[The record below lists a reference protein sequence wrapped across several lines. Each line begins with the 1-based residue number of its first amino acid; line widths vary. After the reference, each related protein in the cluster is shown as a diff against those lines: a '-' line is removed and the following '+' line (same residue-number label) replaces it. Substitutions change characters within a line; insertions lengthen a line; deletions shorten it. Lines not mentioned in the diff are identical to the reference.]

1 MDSGLENFIDTG
13 RRFAKREVAAMV
25 GTEGRDGSLEKLPEL
40 LTHAYEIGLLANA
53 DPQSPGF
60 EYGIW
65 GRACLTE
72 GPLASTA
79 LLKEI
84 AAACPGVAACF
95 HFLGLGAL
103 ELEPAEGKKSS
114 ASVAFFESNWRLSRE
129 ILKSPPAH
137 ALQAGKEND
146 RLILTGAKSLVPYPP
161 GCDGFVVYAAGKSG
175 WERVFVPGDSKGLQI
190 QDAGLTVGLSAL
202 KLADLK
208 FENVTVEA
216 SHLLPSR
223 NPSAFLRRLMLGLA
237 AIAVGN
243 ARAAIEESAAYARE
257 RYQGGTRII
266 NQPAIQVLLGDASSR
281 TANCSAAL
289 KTVCGQDSDGAD
301 ALLRA
306 VSLKLRATMDCWQAI
321 SDCLQVLGGYGYMED
336 YRLEKRLRDAMHLK
350 VMAMRPD
357 DLRIFCGSQ
366 FGGVSQ

>member
-1 MDSGLENFIDTG
+1 
-13 RRFAKREVAAMV
+13 MV
-25 GTEGRDGSLEKLPEL
+25 GTEGRDGNLEKLPGL
-40 LTHAYEIGLLANA
+40 LSHAYEIGLLANA

-65 GRACLTE
+65 GRSCLTE
-72 GPLASTA
+72 GPMASTA

-103 ELEPAEGKKSS
+103 ELEAGEAKKSS
-114 ASVAFFESNWRLSRE
+114 ASVAFFESNWRVTPEVLNNPPHGA
-129 ILKSPPAH
+129 LKAV
-137 ALQAGKEND
+137 QENE
-146 RLILTGAKSLVPYPP
+146 RLILSGTKSLVPYPS
-161 GCDGFVVYAAGKSG
+161 GCEGFVVYAAGKSG
-175 WERVFVPGDSKGLQI
+175 WERAFVPCDSQGLQI
-190 QDAGLTVGLSAL
+190 LDAGLTVGLSAL

-208 FENVTVEA
+208 FENAIVGA
-216 SHLLPSR
+216 NNLLPARS
-223 NPSAFLRRLMLGLA
+223 PSAFLRRLMLGLA

-257 RYQGGTRII
+257 RYQGGTKII
-266 NQPAIQVLLGDASSR
+266 NHPAMQVLLGDASSR
-281 TANCSAAL
+281 VAGCGAAL

-306 VSLKLRATMDCWQAI
+306 VSLKLRASMDCWQAVT
-321 SDCLQVLGGYGYMED
+321 DCLQVLGGYGYMED

-357 DLRIFCGSQ
+357 DLRIFCGAML
-366 FGGVSQ
+366 GGGAQ